1 MWHIDLLRVH
11 MYFIATGFTSELTVF
26 LSTENA
32 AEKELWWEDKD
43 NKAQSKWN
51 SIQFDGVES
60 SALCP
65 KWLSSDKV

>member
-1 MWHIDLLRVH
+1 

-43 NKAQSKWN
+43 NKAQSK
-51 SIQFDGVES
+51 
-60 SALCP
+60 
-65 KWLSSDKV
+65 